1 MNDRKVWAAFL
12 LLALTWG
19 SSFLFIKI
27 AVQTLQPFTLVALRL
42 GVGLAGLLVLM
53 RLRGLSLPRGRTIWQ
68 HLSVMG
74 LFNVAVP
81 FVLITWAES
90 GANGVDSSVASVLNS
105 TVPLFSIVIS
115 GVILSAETVTAGKV
129 IGLLVGFAGVV
140 LLLSRHIS
148 QEWAGFVPYLAV
160 VIASLC
166 YAAASAYGRRHLQGL
181 PVLVIS
187 TGQLITATTI
197 VALAMLFTEDLSQQS
212 LPLPTIASILW
223 LGLLGSC
230 LAYILYFTVLQN
242 WGATR
247 TTLVTYLLPVV
258 GVAAGVI
265 FLNEALDWRLLAGG
279 LLILSGVGVVLRPRP
294 DRFPHRS
301 LLTAHCSLFT
311 AHSPKKRMLPRQR
324 RQPQADRPSIRHLI
338 S

>member
-42 GVGLAGLLVLM
+42 GVGLVGLLVLM
-53 RLRGLSLPRGRTIWQ
+53 RLRGQSLPRSRTVWQ
-68 HLSVMG
+68 HLFVMG
-74 LFNVAVP
+74 LINVAVP

-90 GANGVDSSVASVLNS
+90 GANGVESSVASVLNS

-129 IGLLVGFAGVV
+129 IGLLVGFVGVV
-140 LLLSRHIS
+140 LLLSRNIS
-148 QEWAGFVPYLAV
+148 QEWAGLVPYLAV
-160 VIASLC
+160 VIAALC
-166 YAAASAYGRRHLQGL
+166 YAGASAYGRRHLQGL
-181 PVLVIS
+181 PVVVIS
-187 TGQLITATTI
+187 AGQLTTATAI

-212 LPLPTIASILW
+212 LPWATIASILW

-230 LAYILYFTVLQN
+230 LAYLLYFTVLQN

-265 FLNEALDWRLLAGG
+265 FLNEALDWRLLVGG
-279 LLILSGVGVVLRPRP
+279 ILILSGVGVVNR
-294 DRFPHRS
+294 
-301 LLTAHCSLFT
+301 
-311 AHSPKKRMLPRQR
+311 
-324 RQPQADRPSIRHLI
+324 
-338 S
+338 